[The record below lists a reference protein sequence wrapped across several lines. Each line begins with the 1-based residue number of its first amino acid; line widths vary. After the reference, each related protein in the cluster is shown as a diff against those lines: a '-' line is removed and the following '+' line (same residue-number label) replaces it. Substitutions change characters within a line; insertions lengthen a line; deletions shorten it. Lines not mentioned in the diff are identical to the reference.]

1 MCSKGTTEHEYNESG
16 DPVTVSMQE
25 IVDMFTHD
33 KVPLLKGFPKVVFRQ
48 TCQGNEVLKA
58 ATLPSQPSS
67 VAVQPSKIPAPR
79 KSLAV
84 GADVLICEASSM
96 SHMSFVSD
104 KSGSLFI
111 QTVLDSMRQHYRTD
125 HLIDIL
131 GEVNRLV
138 GLSQKYGEEPTS
150 KKVIKVYQMP
160 GIISRL
166 TAKLYLKGPP
176 DLLS

>member
-1 MCSKGTTEHEYNESG
+1 MHEVEYDQS
-16 DPVTVSMQE
+16 DCPVIVTIQE

-33 KVPLLKGFPKVVFRQ
+33 EVPLLKGYPKVVFRQ
-48 TCQGNEVLKA
+48 TCQGNDILKA

-67 VAVQPSKIPAPR
+67 VSLHPTKLSPPNR
-79 KSLAV
+79 PLAV
-84 GADVLICEASSM
+84 GADVLICEVSSM

-111 QTVLDSMRQHYRTD
+111 QTVLNTMKQHHRTD

-131 GEVNRLV
+131 GEVNRV
-138 GLSQKYGEEPTS
+138 VAISQKVGEDPTS
-150 KKVIKVYQMP
+150 KKHIKAHQMP

-176 DLLS
+176 MMFS